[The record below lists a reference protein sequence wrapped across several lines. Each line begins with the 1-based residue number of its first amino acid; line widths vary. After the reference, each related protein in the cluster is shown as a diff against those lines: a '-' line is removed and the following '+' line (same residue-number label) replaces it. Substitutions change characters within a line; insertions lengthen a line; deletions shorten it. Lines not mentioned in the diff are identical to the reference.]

1 MRRLA
6 IAAVMFAL
14 LPAPVYAQQRGAP
27 TARTDEEK
35 KQDAETYKA
44 YQDTLKRM
52 DVAAPAA
59 SSDPWQDVR
68 PAPATTATSKRQ

>member
-6 IAAVMFAL
+6 ITAVMIAL
-14 LPAPVYAQQRGAP
+14 LTAPVYAQQKGPP
-27 TARTDEEK
+27 TARTDQEK

-52 DVAAPAA
+52 DVTGPAAPT
-59 SSDPWQDVR
+59 DPWQDVR
-68 PAPATTATSKRQ
+68 PAPATTATSKHQ

>member
-6 IAAVMFAL
+6 IAAVMIAL
-14 LPAPVYAQQRGAP
+14 LPAPTYAQEEGPA
-27 TARTDEEK
+27 TARTDKEK

-52 DVAAPAA
+52 NVTGPAAPA
-59 SSDPWQDVR
+59 DPWQDVR